1 MTSSIITV
9 ATMKGGSGKS
19 TLASCL
25 AVHWHI
31 EGRRPTIIDADPQ
44 RSIAR
49 LAVREKALDGVR
61 VVVDGS
67 EDAWRSAQRFAG
79 ESGRIVIDT
88 PGFRSQATLAC
99 LGISDFVLVPVKPS
113 PFDVDRMLDTLNI
126 LIKGVSGR
134 QPTFRCVL
142 TQTTRDSVIAK
153 QIRAELVEAGFPVL
167 KHEMTNRVIY
177 AEAALWGATPT
188 LIDPNGPA
196 ARDIAA
202 IAGEVDDILS
212 GMVDIRQAAS
222 A

>member
-1 MTSSIITV
+1 MPGLIITV

-25 AVHWHI
+25 AVQWHLR
-31 EGRRPTIIDADPQ
+31 GRRPVVVDADPQ

-49 LAVREKALDGVR
+49 LAAREKVLGGVP
-61 VVVDGS
+61 VVEEAGDEV
-67 EDAWRSAQRFAG
+67 WRTAQRLAAEG
-79 ESGRIVIDT
+79 NRVIIDT

-99 LGISDFVLVPVKPS
+99 LSVTDFAVVPVKPS
-113 PFDVDRMLDTLNI
+113 PFDVDRMLDTLNL

-134 QPTFRCVL
+134 QPEFRCIL
-142 TQTTRDSVIAK
+142 TQTTRDSIISK
-153 QIRAELVEAGFPVL
+153 HIRAELIEAGFPVL
-167 KHEMTNRVIY
+167 SQEMPNRVAY

-188 LIDPNGPA
+188 LVHPAGLA

-202 IAGEVDDILS
+202 IAEEIDGILQ
-212 GMVDIRQAAS
+212 IPRAAV